1 MGRMKRELI
10 DREDHALQS
19 ARLADLLRGQ
29 VAVLC
34 WCNRCGHRAEA
45 PVTLLVAQLGP
56 EFPVPE
62 IGTRM
67 RCGSCGSKDVATR
80 PAWAAESSGART
92 AVPQTA
98 IPQMATPQAT
108 PHAAMAPRAAVG

>member
-10 DREDHALQS
+10 DREDGRVRAV
-19 ARLADLLRGQ
+19 RLVDLMNGK
-29 VAVLC
+29 VGVLC

-45 PVTLLVAQLGP
+45 ATAMLIAQLGP
-56 EFPVPE
+56 DFPVPE

-80 PAWAAESSGART
+80 PASPTAQADART
-92 AVPQTA
+92 D
-98 IPQMATPQAT
+98 ATVVA
-108 PHAAMAPRAAVG
+108 RAATG

>member
-10 DREDHALQS
+10 GREDHALQA
-19 ARLADLLRGQ
+19 ARLADLLHGQ
-29 VAVLC
+29 VGVLC

-45 PVTLLVAQLGP
+45 PVSLLLAQLGP

-80 PAWAAESSGART
+80 PAWAAETPGT
-92 AVPQTA
+92 PTA
-98 IPQMATPQAT
+98 IPQAASL
-108 PHAAMAPRAAVG
+108 AAMAPRAAVG